1 MADRDGACALDG
13 AEVKFMPLDLKSV
26 GMDGG
31 FEGYASLFG
40 REDLGRD
47 VVVRGA
53 FAESLA
59 RRGAR
64 GVRML
69 FQHDPAQPIGVW
81 DDLQEDAKGLYAR
94 GRLTADV
101 AKAREVMALM
111 KAGALDGL
119 SIGFKVLKAKR
130 DGRSGVRR
138 LEKVDLWEISIV
150 TFPMLPDARVA
161 SSKHRPFAAGV
172 PTARVFERWLT
183 RDAGLT
189 RSEARALMRDGLKG
203 FQALR
208 EAGLGGSEEVRLAE
222 RMRDAARRLTCGL

>member
-1 MADRDGACALDG
+1 MADRGDARVLEG
-13 AEVKFMPLDLKSV
+13 AEAKFMPLDLKSISE
-26 GMDGG
+26 DGV

-59 RRGAR
+59 QRGAR

-81 DDLQEDAKGLYAR
+81 DELNEDAKGLHAR
-94 GRLTADV
+94 GRLTVDV
-101 AKAREVMALM
+101 AKAREVMSLM

-119 SIGFKVLKAKR
+119 SIGFKALKAKR

-138 LEKVDLWEISIV
+138 LEKVDLWEISVV

-161 SSKHRPFAAGV
+161 SLKQRPFAGRV
-172 PTARVFERWLT
+172 PTERAFERWLT

-189 RSEARALMRDGLKG
+189 RTEARALMRAGLKG

-208 EAGLGGSEEVRLAE
+208 EAGLGGSEAAGLAE
-222 RMRDAARRLTCGL
+222 RMRDAARRLTGGL

>member
-1 MADRDGACALDG
+1 MADREDVRALDG
-13 AEVKFMPLDLKSV
+13 AESKFMPLDLKNV
-26 GMDGG
+26 GVDGD

-47 VVVRGA
+47 VVLRGA
-53 FAESLA
+53 FADSLA

-81 DDLQEDAKGLYAR
+81 DELREDAKGLYAR
-94 GRLTADV
+94 GRLMADV
-101 AKAREVMALM
+101 AKAREVLSLM

-119 SIGFKVLKAKR
+119 SIGFKALKSKR

-138 LEKVDLWEISIV
+138 IEKVDLWEISIV

-161 SSKHRPFAAGV
+161 SIKQRLFSGGV
-172 PTARVFERWLT
+172 PTARAFERWLT

-203 FQALR
+203 FQAQR
-208 EAGLGGSEEVRLAE
+208 EAGLGGCEAARLAE
-222 RMRDAARRLTCGL
+222 RMRDAARRFNDAQ

>member
-1 MADRDGACALDG
+1 MADRDDARVFQG
-13 AEVKFMPLDLKSV
+13 AEAKFMPLDLKSV
-26 GMDGG
+26 GADGA

-59 RRGAR
+59 QRGAS

-81 DDLQEDAKGLYAR
+81 DELQEDAKGLYAH

-119 SIGFKVLKAKR
+119 SIGFKAIKAKR

-138 LEKVDLWEISIV
+138 LEKIDLWEISVV
-150 TFPMLPDARVA
+150 TFPMLPDARVSA
-161 SSKHRPFAAGV
+161 IKALPFASGV
-172 PTARVFERWLT
+172 PTMRSFEKWLT
-183 RDAGLT
+183 RDGGLT
-189 RSEARALMRDGLKG
+189 RSEAHALMRDGLKG

-208 EAGLGGSEEVRLAE
+208 EAGLGGIEAQRLAE
-222 RMRDAARRLTCGL
+222 RMRDAARRLAASL